1 MEDEWRGYAV
11 LVSLATR
18 EEAEVMASALR
29 ADGIDAFASL
39 NNHQGMTWL
48 YTLALGGEVGFANGY
63 GRTSRLPFFQNYYIG
78 GIGSVRGYD
87 NGSLGPLDSNG
98 DALGGTRKLSF
109 SAELLFP
116 FPGMKDNRSL
126 RSSVFFDGGTLWDD
140 KDKSVT
146 ASNGAR
152 YSTGLALS
160 WLSPVGP
167 MKFSYAF
174 PIGSKETDKLQRF
187 QFTLGQVF

>member
-1 MEDEWRGYAV
+1 M
-11 LVSLATR
+11 
-18 EEAEVMASALR
+18 
-29 ADGIDAFASL
+29 
-39 NNHQGMTWL
+39 
-48 YTLALGGEVGFANGY
+48 
-63 GRTSRLPFFQNYYIG
+63 
-78 GIGSVRGYD
+78 RGYD

-140 KDKSVT
+140 KDTSVT
-146 ASNGAR
+146 ASSGAR